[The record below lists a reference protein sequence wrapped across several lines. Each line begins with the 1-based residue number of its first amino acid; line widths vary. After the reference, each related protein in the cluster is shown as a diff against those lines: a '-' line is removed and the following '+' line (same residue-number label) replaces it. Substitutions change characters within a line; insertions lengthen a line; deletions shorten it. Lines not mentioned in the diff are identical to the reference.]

1 MSIENVLCTHSIIIH
16 GIYTLVIYC
25 RQELQAGFLQS
36 WLYNACTVEH
46 PCIQVVEGYM
56 KIQLPQCM
64 AAVPVVAKVVATGGG
79 ISAELQ
85 GKCGDMAS

>member
-16 GIYTLVIYC
+16 GIYTLV
-25 RQELQAGFLQS
+25 AGATGRAS
-36 WLYNACTVEH
+36 TVLA
-46 PCIQVVEGYM
+46 VM
-56 KIQLPQCM
+56 LIQLPQCM
-64 AAVPVVAKVVATGGG
+64 VAAPVVAKVVATGEG